1 MRSSRRHRLFD
12 EETLLARRERDVDAQ
27 VAELLAE
34 KRRIEMEREDLF
46 RLEQAREADENASQS
61 SGDNPDA
68 YCRSWLAS
76 QAEPSTNPTGSIIKI
91 P

>member
-68 YCRSWLAS
+68 YCRSKS
-76 QAEPSTNPTGSIIKI
+76 PTR
-91 P
+91 PPH